1 VTAALDPTQGC
12 ILILPL
18 ARGCLSR
25 SAFEH
30 ESPERNE
37 TCGLGGNAAAETAAI
52 RSYGN
57 RWQCWDAPPPGRRER
72 ISSRR
77 SCFWSDTI
85 GPAPLGPGVE

>member
-37 TCGLGGNAAAETAAI
+37 TCGLGGTLRLRQPRPARTAIGGSAGMHPP
-52 RSYGN
+52 RQAGV
-57 RWQCWDAPPPGRRER
+57 DAGTALLFLVGHHRPGPTRPGR
-72 ISSRR
+72 
-77 SCFWSDTI
+77 
-85 GPAPLGPGVE
+85 